1 LIFVGSADGSPSNM
15 TDTARITVT
24 SGPDKGQVYELTGE
38 MIRLGRS
45 SENQVVF
52 TDNLVS
58 EQHATIVCREGRFAI
73 HTLLADGLE
82 VDGTEVP
89 PERWVWLPES
99 ATIRVGRRT
108 SVEFTVQND
117 VGDEPGAVEPVERPI
132 VERQPGRQNQGGAAT
147 GPRTGSARSS
157 GSGSVSGTFTQG
169 GATGRQAGAKGRRA
183 TETSAPGSDVQPRPR
198 KAAAERGE
206 KKSRTLAR
214 FITDGPGDPLVK
226 LGEDGHLPELTLNE
240 AQTGERPEVRPKESN
255 TTLLVLALGVSFGLT
270 MLMLF
275 MDAGSFG
282 DNQEAK
288 DKARQEIT
296 EYYGAKD
303 EIPKPYQEH
312 LREAR
317 RARSRRDFD
326 AERKAYREVLSL
338 LRSEAKDK
346 LNKYTGLTGRID
358 YEPASENKKSDQRL
372 EELIAT
378 LLSE

>member
-1 LIFVGSADGSPSNM
+1 MS
-15 TDTARITVT
+15 DTAKITVT
-24 SGPDKGQVYELTGE
+24 AGPDKGRVYDLTGE

-45 SENQVVF
+45 PENQVVF
-52 TDNLVS
+52 TDSQVGEL
-58 EQHATIVCREGRFAI
+58 HASIVCREGRFAI

-89 PERWVWLPES
+89 PERWVWLPDS

-108 SVEFTVQND
+108 SIEFTAGKNAAEEEPND
-117 VGDEPGAVEPVERPI
+117 PEPAQ
-132 VERQPGRQNQGGAAT
+132 RQPGQSQPSQSQGGATAT
-147 GPRTGSARSS
+147 PRSGSASPSTGAS
-157 GSGSVSGTFTQG
+157 GPVAI
-169 GATGRQAGAKGRRA
+169 ATGRQAVTKGRRT
-183 TETSAPGSDVQPRPR
+183 TETTAPGSDVQPRP
-198 KAAAERGE
+198 KKSAADRGE

-226 LGEDGHLPELTLNE
+226 LGEDGHLPELTLHE
-240 AQTGERPEVRPKESN
+240 AQSGERPEAGPKESN
-255 TTLLVLALGVSFGLT
+255 TTLLLLVLGVSVGLT

-275 MDAGSFG
+275 MDSGSLAGS
-282 DNQEAK
+282 QESK
-288 DKARQEIT
+288 DKARREIT
-296 EYYGAKD
+296 AYYGA
-303 EIPKPYQEH
+303 EGETLKPYQEP

-358 YEPASENKKSDQRL
+358 YEPSSDNKKSDKHL